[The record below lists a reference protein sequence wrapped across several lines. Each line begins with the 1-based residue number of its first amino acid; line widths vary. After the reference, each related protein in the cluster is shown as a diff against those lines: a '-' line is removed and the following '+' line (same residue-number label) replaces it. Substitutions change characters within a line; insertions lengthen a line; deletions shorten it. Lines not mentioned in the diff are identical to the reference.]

1 MNGIQLHSGETQT
14 FAQILNYD
22 KLQRVNRIDT
32 NYLEENLLNKE
43 YEYLKFGERTSNIIA
58 EIKYATKGV
67 LSDNLKYK
75 YDEKGNIVEIRHNN
89 DILSRYKYDELS
101 RLTRE
106 DNKLFGTTTTF
117 AYDIGG
123 NITDK
128 KVYAFTLVEN
138 LDYEEVQQTTPY
150 TYSISCW
157 RDQLLKYKDEEF
169 EYDAIGNPTK
179 YRNKSLEWSYG
190 RLLSKYDNKIQFVYN
205 LNGIRTAKI
214 SDFTT
219 RFFLNGNKII
229 EQVDSKNSIKFYYGA
244 EGLTGFHL
252 TSKDNKNDNII
263 DSDFFYKKNAQND
276 IIGIYN
282 SEGKEIAKYYYDAWG
297 NQKIKY
303 LVETDSNTIEYVDI
317 GEDFDY
323 NDISNINRF
332 IAYKNPFRY
341 RSYYWDYETGLYYLN
356 SRYYDPELGRFINA
370 DSISILSQSQVD
382 LNGLNLYAYCFNN
395 PVNDIDENGNW
406 SWKKFWKI
414 VSIVAVI
421 VVVSVV
427 TAGAAAA
434 VAGVIGGTTLAMS
447 VGASALV
454 GGLVVGG
461 INAISQTIN
470 RGLEN
475 VNLLS
480 LGINTFFG
488 SVSGAFS
495 GGTIGVWG
503 QVGVNMF
510 IGGANY
516 TLTQIADNQEI
527 TIKGFI
533 ASVILSGISAFFGG
547 DGAMKAGSE
556 LAGKAFWK
564 ELYSKSPVIA
574 REFNKMLLKVTL
586 KSSLSGIF
594 WSLISEFAS
603 NIF

>member
-1 MNGIQLHSGETQT
+1 M
-14 FAQILNYD
+14 
-22 KLQRVNRIDT
+22 
-32 NYLEENLLNKE
+32 
-43 YEYLKFGERTSNIIA
+43 
-58 EIKYATKGV
+58 
-67 LSDNLKYK
+67 
-75 YDEKGNIVEIRHNN
+75 
-89 DILSRYKYDELS
+89 
-101 RLTRE
+101 
-106 DNKLFGTTTTF
+106 
-117 AYDIGG
+117 
-123 NITDK
+123 
-128 KVYAFTLVEN
+128 EN
-138 LDYEEVQQTTPY
+138 LDYEEVQQTNPY
-150 TYSISCW
+150 TYSISGW

-303 LVETDSNTIEYVDI
+303 LVETGSNTIEYVDI

-382 LNGLNLYAYCFNN
+382 LNGLNLYVYCFNN
-395 PVNDIDENGNW
+395 HLMIDNKN
-406 SWKKFWKI
+406 
-414 VSIVAVI
+414 
-421 VVVSVV
+421 
-427 TAGAAAA
+427 
-434 VAGVIGGTTLAMS
+434 
-447 VGASALV
+447 
-454 GGLVVGG
+454 
-461 INAISQTIN
+461 
-470 RGLEN
+470 
-475 VNLLS
+475 NL
-480 LGINTFFG
+480 
-488 SVSGAFS
+488 
-495 GGTIGVWG
+495 
-503 QVGVNMF
+503 
-510 IGGANY
+510 
-516 TLTQIADNQEI
+516 
-527 TIKGFI
+527 
-533 ASVILSGISAFFGG
+533 
-547 DGAMKAGSE
+547 
-556 LAGKAFWK
+556 
-564 ELYSKSPVIA
+564 
-574 REFNKMLLKVTL
+574 
-586 KSSLSGIF
+586 
-594 WSLISEFAS
+594 
-603 NIF
+603 